1 MKNGIIFSNGDQWQR
16 ERSTVGKVLNHGSL
30 MKLCGRIRSDDLIEW
45 LGEHANQT
53 VDLFNLVTLHFLNIL
68 TRTFYDVDIDCFN
81 NPNHEVIAA
90 AVDIIGFTNSASFWA
105 GRSYPNFARMVRAYL
120 TKSPEIV
127 HRFVQSCVAKRTSL
141 PPDKVPDRD
150 FLQTVLTSTLSPLE
164 KMALA
169 TEIVGAGFLPP
180 TSSCA
185 FLVYELARNPI
196 AMEKA
201 KEEIDQLLIQTQK
214 EQDEEGDQE
223 TEETKDE
230 KTDEEGDQETEETK
244 DEKTDEESVK
254 GEKEKK
260 DVEEFLTYE
269 KVNHGLPYVDKCYKE
284 SSRMHPEAAR
294 NWRRS
299 TEEVILPKIG
309 ITLPKHTSVHTA
321 TSALHYDPEIFP
333 SPEAFFPE
341 RWNPERMTP
350 LQSISHQTFG
360 DGPRKCLGEFFSK
373 MTIKKF
379 IITVL
384 RRYNVI
390 LFPGPDIKGK
400 KGMFVPHS
408 FKVQIKLVPRTDRV
422 I

>member
-1 MKNGIIFSNGDQWQR
+1 
-16 ERSTVGKVLNHGSL
+16 

-45 LGEHANQT
+45 LEKHANQT

-68 TRTFYDVDIDCFN
+68 TRTLYDVDIDCFN
-81 NPNHEVIAA
+81 NPDHEVIAA

-105 GRSYPNFARMVRAYL
+105 GRNYPNFARMVKAYL

-141 PPDKVPDRD
+141 PPEKVPDRD

-185 FLVYELARNPI
+185 FLLYELARNPI

-214 EQDEEGDQE
+214 EQDEEEHQE
-223 TEETKDE
+223 TEETDE
-230 KTDEEGDQETEETK
+230 R
-244 DEKTDEESVK
+244 TDEESVK
-254 GEKEKK
+254 GEKGKK

-269 KVNHGLPYVDKCYKE
+269 RINHGLPYLDKCYKE

-299 TEEVILPKIG
+299 TEEVIIPKIG
-309 ITLPKHTSVHTA
+309 VTLPRHTSVHVA
-321 TSALHYDPEIFP
+321 TGALHYDPGIFP
-333 SPEAFFPE
+333 SPQAFFPE

-350 LQSISHQTFG
+350 FQSISHQTFG

-384 RRYNVI
+384 RRYNVF
-390 LFPGPDIKGK
+390 LFPGPDTKGK